1 MSSDPYSPLPLH
13 SPASAPLRVPEQL
26 GPHTGEPDALSRYE
40 RDAAGR
46 VIVDIAMAR
55 VEDLFHDFD
64 RMAPYPKKDLDD
76 DFADYIV
83 ECVRELGKRDFI
95 VRIRLPKVPDEP
107 IQRRLRGSIDA
118 YFLYRAAASRRE
130 LRTALRTSGA
140 VFMAGMLVLA
150 LSLLAHRYA
159 LTEPSL
165 WPRLLA
171 EGLTVAAWVALWQV
185 LASLLTKVP
194 STLRDIRR
202 YERISAA
209 PVEFKE
215 LPLP

>member
-1 MSSDPYSPLPLH
+1 
-13 SPASAPLRVPEQL
+13 
-26 GPHTGEPDALSRYE
+26 
-40 RDAAGR
+40 
-46 VIVDIAMAR
+46 
-55 VEDLFHDFD
+55 
-64 RMAPYPKKDLDD
+64 
-76 DFADYIV
+76 
-83 ECVRELGKRDFI
+83 
-95 VRIRLPKVPDEP
+95 
-107 IQRRLRGSIDA
+107 
-118 YFLYRAAASRRE
+118 
-130 LRTALRTSGA
+130 
-140 VFMAGMLVLA
+140 
-150 LSLLAHRYA
+150 YA